1 MKTHPLTRK
10 HWHMVALAALVL
22 GLFFIAPFIGIIA
35 IAALIA
41 FLFYGVFEWFSRR
54 LRASTAG
61 ALTVVTSI
69 LTIIIPVSLIVTFTA
84 LQLTQLATELS
95 STVLHESGSW
105 DVSQTITTINQFLAP
120 FVGTDHSLSTGS
132 VLEFL
137 RTTLPDV
144 LRNMASF
151 TTQVIGS
158 IPMTI
163 ILTIM
168 YIILLYEFLV
178 YGKSITKNI
187 VALSPFQPQVTRLYL
202 HRIGLMADAMAK
214 GQLYISFIISL
225 FSALVLSVCLGMGDY
240 FFLMTVVFTL
250 LNIVP
255 LGCGIVV
262 IPITLIAMLSG
273 AFWPGLIA
281 LVLYII
287 ISNLDAVIRPRIIP
301 KSITLSP
308 GLTMLAAFAGISVF
322 GLLGVVYGPI
332 LMIIISTA
340 IQMYLDDYATPATW
354 RRRAHQ

>member
-10 HWHMVALAALVL
+10 HWQMVALAALVL
-22 GLFFIAPFIGIIA
+22 GLFFVAPFIGIIA

-41 FLFYGVFEWFSRR
+41 FLFHGVFEWFVHRM
-54 LRASTAG
+54 RAPAAAT
-61 ALTVVTSI
+61 LTLITSI
-69 LTIIIPVSLIVTFTA
+69 LVILVPVALILTFTA
-84 LQLTQLATELS
+84 VQLTQLATQLS
-95 STVLHESGSW
+95 STVMHESSSW
-105 DVSQTITTINQFLAP
+105 DMSQTITHINQFLAP
-120 FVGTDHSLSTGS
+120 FVGNDHPLSTGS
-132 VLEFL
+132 VLEFM

-144 LRNMASF
+144 LRNTASF
-151 TTQVIGS
+151 MTHVIGS

-178 YGKSITKNI
+178 YGKTITKNI
-187 VALSPFQPQVTRLYL
+187 VALSPFQPEVTQLYL
-202 HRIGLMADAMAK
+202 RRIGLMANAMAK

-250 LNIVP
+250 LNIIP
-255 LGCGIVV
+255 LGCGIIV
-262 IPITLIAMLSG
+262 IPITIIAMISG

-308 GLTMLAAFAGISVF
+308 GLTMLAAFGGISLF

-332 LMIIISTA
+332 LMIIITTA
-340 IQMYLDDYATPATW
+340 IQMYLDDYAAPVAW
-354 RRRAHQ
+354 RRRAQK